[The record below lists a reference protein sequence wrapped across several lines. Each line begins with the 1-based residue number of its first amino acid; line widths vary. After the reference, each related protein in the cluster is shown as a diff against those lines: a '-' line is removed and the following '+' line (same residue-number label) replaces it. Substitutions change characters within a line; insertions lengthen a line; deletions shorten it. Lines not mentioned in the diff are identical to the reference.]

1 MVETR
6 EIEKL
11 RQLGLTEQTSA
22 GVEAVR
28 VTAQCRLSAAGY
40 TRDKWRSAL
49 LDWECGIEQQ
59 LASHGAELVPGSLSV
74 SGQTVEVVV
83 PIDQL
88 SSVVAEM
95 ADADVRIDIVTPHQV
110 VER

>member
-11 RQLGLTEQTSA
+11 RQLGLTEHTSA

-28 VTAQCRLSAAGY
+28 VTAQCRRSAVGF

-49 LDWECGIEQQ
+49 LDWESEIEQQ
-59 LASHGAELVPGSLSV
+59 LASHGGELIQGSLSV
-74 SGQTVEVVV
+74 SGQTVEAVV
-83 PIDQL
+83 PIVEL

-95 ADADVRIDIVTPHQV
+95 ADSDVRIDIVTPRQV